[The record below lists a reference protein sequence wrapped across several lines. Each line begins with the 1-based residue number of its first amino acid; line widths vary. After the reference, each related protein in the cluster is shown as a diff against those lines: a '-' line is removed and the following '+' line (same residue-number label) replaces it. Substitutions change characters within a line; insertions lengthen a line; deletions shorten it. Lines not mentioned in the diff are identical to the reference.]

1 MRNLTPA
8 PVQDLNARRHR
19 LRRYRAVIFDMDGVV
34 TDTASVHAA
43 AWKSLF
49 DEALPAVGALE
60 INADAVANDPAALR
74 EFDAHVDYLHHVDG
88 RPREDGVRAFFA
100 SRGLT
105 VPEASESS
113 AGGEHVQ
120 VDSAADDDAPLESQ
134 PADPNVTVQALAA
147 RKQGYFE
154 DVLARDGVRVFPE
167 AQALLDALHA
177 KGVPVA
183 LVTSSK
189 NSHAVLTAGGVHELF
204 PVIVDGNVATER
216 GLAGKPD
223 PAMFWEAAH
232 ELGVDPADAVVLE
245 DAVSGVKAAAD
256 GRFGLVIGVDREPEL
271 GKARLKDAGAHLVV
285 EDYGTLEIDKRT
297 VAPFDAAWVLRWD
310 DFDPESEGT
319 REVLCTLANGYWG
332 TRGSIPGTRISD
344 VHYPG
349 NYLAGVFNRLTSMVQ
364 GKAVDTE
371 HMVNIQDW
379 TPLIVTPRGGKPLLP
394 GEETLL
400 DYHQEMDLRRGVL
413 SRTMVFQDDAGRRTS
428 VHTRQFQSLAN
439 RHLASIELTVTAENW
454 SGELTVRSM
463 IDGRVANLN
472 VSDDRTLANK
482 HLRPVSAK
490 AVDGETV
497 VLETKTSQSKIHIA
511 MAARTRQVAPVGH
524 EQPIRRPVDD
534 PTGLV
539 IGQDIELR
547 VDQGVPLVLEKTA
560 AVTNT
565 HDHAIASVEE
575 SAVKTLQRSPN
586 FRNLLTLHEQR
597 WGTNWDRFAVRID
610 LAEDYAHQRRSTASL
625 NEGES
630 FEHPELSSG
639 QSKSVGSAA
648 TMGKDGASLRQQLAL
663 NLHTFHVLQ
672 TAYGKRRDLDASVGA
687 RGLHGEG
694 YRGHIFWDEIYIFP
708 MLTMRRPELTRGLLM
723 YRYRRLNEARANAR
737 AEGWAGAM
745 YPWQGG
751 SDGSEE
757 TPTELWNPRNQQ
769 WMPDNS
775 HNQRHVSLDVAYSV
789 LRYIEVTRDRS
800 FIADYAAEM
809 LVEIS
814 RFFTSMTLHNAATD
828 RYEIHG
834 VMGPDEFHDGYPDT
848 PGSGLRNNAYTN
860 VLTSWLLSE
869 TARLVRWMDTLDDPL
884 TEVMEISEE
893 EIEHWEDVAAKLT
906 IPFFTEGEEAGIL
919 AQFEGYQDLLE
930 FDWDAYREK
939 YGNIGRMDLILQAEG
954 DATNRYKLS
963 KQADALML
971 TYLFSPEELDDILQN
986 MGYELPRENFE
997 RTVAYYAA
1005 RSTHGST
1012 LSRLVHAWVT
1022 ARTDPDT
1029 SWDLFTEALESDLS
1043 DTQGGTTREG
1053 IHLGLMAGTVD
1064 TVIRCY
1070 AGLETRGGTLRVNP
1084 VLPRQLP
1091 GATFTIRFRE
1101 QPVKIRMDQQQVTV
1115 SAQSG
1120 MTQPIEVLLVGQPH
1134 TLTPD
1139 GEITVPLS

>member
-1 MRNLTPA
+1 MQTQHLTPA
-8 PVQDLNARRHR
+8 PAEDRNARRHR
-19 LRRYRAVIFDMDGVV
+19 LRRYRAVIFDMDGVI
-34 TDTASVHAA
+34 TDTASVHAK
-43 AWKSLF
+43 AWKELF
-49 DEALPAVGALE
+49 DQSLPAVGQLPE
-60 INADAVANDPAALR
+60 NADAVAADPAALR
-74 EFDAHVDYLHHVDG
+74 EFDLNADYLHHVDG
-88 RPREDGVRAFFA
+88 RPREDGVRSFFA

-105 VPEASESS
+105 VPEAGTPGNDA
-113 AGGEHVQ
+113 AG
-120 VDSAADDDAPLESQ
+120 
-134 PADPNVTVQALAA
+134 PNAELTVQALAE
-147 RKQGYFE
+147 RKQGFFE
-154 DVLARDGVRVFPE
+154 AVLARDGARVFPE
-167 AQALLDALHA
+167 AVQLLENLHR

-189 NSHAVLTAGGVHELF
+189 NSRAVLTAGAVLDHF
-204 PVIVDGNVATER
+204 PVIVDGHTAVEKN
-216 GLAGKPD
+216 LPGKPH
-223 PAMFWEAAH
+223 PAMFWEAARI
-232 ELGVDPADAVVLE
+232 LGVDPADAMVLE

-256 GRFGLVIGVDREPEL
+256 GRFGLVVGVDREPEL

-285 EDYGTLEIDKRT
+285 EDFGSLQLEKRT
-297 VAPFDAAWVLRWD
+297 AAPFDAAWVLRWD
-310 DFDPESEGT
+310 HFDPASEGT

-332 TRGSIPGTRISD
+332 TRGSIPGTRISS

-349 NYLAGVFNRLTSMVQ
+349 SYMAGVFNRLTSQVQ
-364 GKAVDTE
+364 GKSVDTE

-379 TPLIVTPRGGKPLLP
+379 TPLVVTPEGGRPLLP
-394 GEETLL
+394 GEETML
-400 DYHQEMDLRRGVL
+400 DFSQEMDLRRGVL
-413 SRTMVFQDDAGRRTS
+413 SRTMLFEDAQGRRTT

-439 RHLASIELTVTAENW
+439 RHIAALEFTVTAENW
-454 SGELTVRSM
+454 SGAVCVRSM

-472 VSDDRTLANK
+472 VSDDRTLANR
-482 HLRPVSAK
+482 HLRPVQARE
-490 AVDGETV
+490 VDGETV
-497 VLETKTSQSKIHIA
+497 LLETRTSQSDIHIA

-524 EQPIRRPVDD
+524 TQPIRRALDD
-534 PTGLV
+534 CSDLV
-539 IGQDIELR
+539 AGQDIELHLE
-547 VDQGVPLVLEKTA
+547 QGVPLVLEKTA
-560 AVTNT
+560 SVANT
-565 HDHAIASVEE
+565 HDHAQSSAAE
-575 SAVKTLQRSPN
+575 SAVKTLQRSAG
-586 FRNLLTLHEQR
+586 FRNLLTVHEQR
-597 WGTNWDRFAVRID
+597 WGQNWDRFAVRID
-610 LAEDYAHQRRSTASL
+610 LAEQYAHQRRSTAQL
-625 NEGES
+625 APGQEFQN
-630 FEHPELSSG
+630 PEFTAGVSR
-639 QSKSVGSAA
+639 SVGSAA
-648 TMGKDGASLRQQLAL
+648 EMGKDGASLRQQLAL

-672 TAYGKRRDLDASVGA
+672 CAYGKRRDLDATVGA

-708 MLTMRRPELTRGLLM
+708 MLTLRRPEITRGLLM

-751 SDGSEE
+751 SDGREE
-757 TPTELWNPRNQQ
+757 TPTELWNPRSQM

-789 LRYIEVTRDRS
+789 LRYIEITQDQS
-800 FIADYAAEM
+800 FIQDYAAEM

-814 RFFTSMTLHNAATD
+814 RFFTSMTLRNEDTG

-834 VMGPDEFHDGYPDT
+834 VMGPDEFHDGYPET

-860 VLTSWLLSE
+860 VLTSWLLTR
-869 TARLVRWMDTLDDPL
+869 TAELVRWLDTLDEPF
-884 TEVMEISEE
+884 TEMMEISEE
-893 EIEHWEDVAAKLT
+893 EIEHWEDVASRLT
-906 IPFFTEGEEAGIL
+906 VPFFTEGEESGIL

-930 FDWDAYREK
+930 FDWDGYRAK

-971 TYLFSPEELDDILQN
+971 TYLFSAEELDDILQT
-986 MGYELPRENFE
+986 MGYELPRENFA
-997 RTVAYYAA
+997 RTVEYYAA

-1070 AGLETRGGTLRVNP
+1070 AGLETRDEVVKVNP

-1091 GATFTIRFRE
+1091 GATFTIRYRE
-1101 QPVKIRMDQQQVTV
+1101 QPIKIHMTQQEVTV
-1115 SAQSG
+1115 SAQEG
-1120 MTQPIEVLLVGQPH
+1120 MIRPVDMLVAGREITLEPGAEV
-1134 TLTPD
+1134 
-1139 GEITVPLS
+1139 TVPLHD

>member
-1 MRNLTPA
+1 MQTLTPA
-8 PVQDLNARRHR
+8 PVQDRNARRHR

-34 TDTASVHAA
+34 TDTAGVHAA
-43 AWKSLF
+43 AWKELF
-49 DEALPAVGALE
+49 DEALPQVGQLPA
-60 INADAVANDPAALR
+60 NAGVVTANPDVLA
-74 EFDAHVDYLHHVDG
+74 EFDLHTDYLQHVDG

-105 VPEASESS
+105 VPEAAET
-113 AGGEHVQ
+113 ADGE
-120 VDSAADDDAPLESQ
+120 PL
-134 PADPNVTVQALAA
+134 TVQALAE
-147 RKQGYFE
+147 RKQGFFE
-154 DVLARDGVRVFPE
+154 AVLARDGVRVFDE
-167 AQALLDALHA
+167 AAELLENLRH

-189 NSHAVLTAGGVHELF
+189 NSRAVLGAGGVLEHF
-204 PVIVDGNVATER
+204 PVIVDGNTAVER
-216 GLAGKPD
+216 SLPGKPD

-232 ELGVDPADAVVLE
+232 RLGVDPADAIVLE

-271 GKARLKDAGAHLVV
+271 GKGRLKDAGAHLVV
-285 EDYGTLEIDKRT
+285 QDYGTLELHKRAA
-297 VAPFDAAWVLRWD
+297 APFDAAWVLRWD
-310 DFDPESEGT
+310 EFDPESEGT

-332 TRGSIPGTRISD
+332 TRGSIPGTRASET
-344 VHYPG
+344 HYPG
-349 NYLAGVFNRLTSMVQ
+349 TYLAGVFNRLTSHVQ
-364 GKAVDTE
+364 GKAVETE
-371 HMVNIQDW
+371 HLVNIQDW
-379 TPLIVTPRGGKPLLP
+379 TPLIVTPRDGRPLLP
-394 GEETLL
+394 GEEEMV
-400 DYHQEMDLRRGVL
+400 DFHQEMDLRRGVL
-413 SRTMVFQDDAGRRTS
+413 SRTMVFEDATGRRTS
-428 VHTRQFQSLAN
+428 LHTRQFQSLAN
-439 RHLASIELTVTAENW
+439 RHIAALELTVIAENW
-454 SGELTVRSM
+454 SGEVTVRSM

-472 VSDDRTLANK
+472 VSDDRTLANR
-482 HLRPVSAK
+482 HLEPVQATEL
-490 AVDGETV
+490 DGETV
-497 VLETKTSQSKIHIA
+497 LLETRTNQSRIHIA
-511 MAARTRQVAPVGH
+511 MATRTRQMAPIGH
-524 EQPIRRPVDD
+524 TQPIRRAVEEGGD
-534 PTGLV
+534 LV
-539 IGQDIELR
+539 AGQDIFLR
-547 VDQGVPLVLEKTA
+547 LDQGVPLVLEKTA
-560 AVTNT
+560 AVANT
-565 HDHAIASVEE
+565 HDHAQSSVSE
-575 SAVKTLQRSPN
+575 SAVKTVQRAQN

-597 WGTNWDRFAVRID
+597 WGMNWDRFAVRID
-610 LAEDYAHQRRSTASL
+610 LAEQYAHQRRSTARL
-625 NEGES
+625 DPDAD
-630 FEHPELSSG
+630 FEHPEFEAARSR
-639 QSKSVGSAA
+639 SVGTAA
-648 TMGKDGASLRQQLAL
+648 VMGKDGASLRQQLAL
-663 NLHTFHVLQ
+663 NLHTYHVLQ
-672 TAYGKRRDLDASVGA
+672 SAYGKRRDLDASVGA

-708 MLTMRRPELTRGLLM
+708 MLTLRRPEITRGLLM

-751 SDGSEE
+751 SDGREE

-789 LRYIEVTRDRS
+789 LRYIEATQDRS
-800 FIADYAAEM
+800 FISDYAAEM

-814 RFFTSMTLHNAATD
+814 RFFTSMTLHDAETD

-834 VMGPDEFHDGYPDT
+834 VMGPDEFHDGYPQT

-893 EIEHWEDVAAKLT
+893 EIENWEHIAARLT

-930 FDWDAYREK
+930 FDWDAYRAK

-954 DATNRYKLS
+954 DTTNRYKLS

-971 TYLFSPEELDDILQN
+971 TYLFSPEELDEILRR

-1022 ARTDPDT
+1022 ARTDPDA

-1070 AGLETRGGTLRVNP
+1070 AGLETRDDVLRVDP
-1084 VLPRQLP
+1084 VLPEQLP
-1091 GATFTIRFRE
+1091 GAAFTIRFRE
-1101 QPVKIRMDQQQVTV
+1101 QPVKIHMRHAAVTV
-1115 SAQSG
+1115 TAQEG
-1120 MTQPIEVLLVGQPH
+1120 LVRDVPMVVAGQER
-1134 TLTPD
+1134 TLRP
-1139 GEITVPLS
+1139 GEEFTVPLR